1 MIAILLCAGFGTRMY
16 PLTRERPKAL
26 LPVAG
31 KPVLDYLVEQLIRLP
46 GLTAVHLVS
55 NGYFYEQFKAWQNRV
70 EAELAAAAI
79 TMTLHNNGL
88 TRNEERLGANG
99 DLALVLA
106 RTQHPA
112 GALIAAGDNILLF
125 DLLPIWQRF
134 RSERRN
140 LVLALAQADQAKL
153 RRTGVLLLDDDDR
166 VLALLEKPNEP
177 PSRWTCPP
185 FYFLTGQALQLAR
198 PFLNQPEPPDAMGH
212 LIAYLADKTPIFA
225 VKVAGRRLDIGS
237 PDSYLEADKIIR
249 LTS

>member
-55 NGYFYEQFKAWQNRV
+55 NGCFYEQFKAWQSRV
-70 EAELAAAAI
+70 EAELAAGAI
-79 TMTLHNNGL
+79 TIQLHNNGV

-99 DLALVLA
+99 DLALALG
-106 RTQHPA
+106 RIERPA

-134 RSERRN
+134 QSERHN
-140 LVLALAQADQAKL
+140 LVLALAQADQEKL

-166 VLALLEKPNEP
+166 VLALLEKPHEP

-185 FYFLTGQALQLAR
+185 FYFLTGAALRLAR
-198 PFLNQPEPPDAMGH
+198 PFLNQSGPPDAMGH

-237 PDSYLEADKIIR
+237 PDSYREADKIIR
-249 LTS
+249 SRL